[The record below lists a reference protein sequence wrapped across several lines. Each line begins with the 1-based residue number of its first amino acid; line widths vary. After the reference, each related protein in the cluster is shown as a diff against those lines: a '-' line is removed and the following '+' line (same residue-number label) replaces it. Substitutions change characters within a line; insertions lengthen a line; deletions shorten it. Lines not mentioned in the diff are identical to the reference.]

1 MSEALI
7 IAGAAGL
14 ATILYYLIGFIVL
27 HAIFKDRRIPTG
39 PVGRTIA
46 FLATRLV
53 ILPCLEIVDW
63 LATYGNPRVAS
74 RLLPEGLEPL
84 NRRKNI

>member
-1 MSEALI
+1 MSSDVLI
-7 IAGAAGL
+7 LAGTAGL
-14 ATILYYLIGFIVL
+14 ATVLYYALGFIVL

-46 FLATRLV
+46 ILTTRLV
-53 ILPCLEIVDW
+53 ILPVLEIVDW

-74 RLLPEGLEPL
+74 RLLPEGLEPI
-84 NRRKNI
+84 RRRPR

>member
-1 MSEALI
+1 MSEPLV

-14 ATILYYLIGFIVL
+14 ATVLYYLIAFIVL
-27 HAIFKDRRIPTG
+27 HAIFENRRLPRG

-63 LATYGNPRVAS
+63 LATYGNARVAS
-74 RLLPEGLEPL
+74 RLLPDGLEPL
-84 NRRKNI
+84 NRRPR